1 MREVEIDWNQ
11 VVELMAT
18 EGLNPNI
25 KEAGSGITSLHRAAS
40 AGQAEV
46 LLWCIRTKAEV
57 DGRTQ
62 LGRSALH
69 YACECSR
76 PRCVRLLL
84 EHQADANLRTLSY
97 LTPLHLACQ
106 ANSTEVVSALLQD
119 PKQVVDVDAEDTKRR
134 SAEALSTNQQIH
146 RLVRKYRAQL
156 DERRKAQLV
165 EQCLQRLFSFFDVNQ
180 DGMIHPEEWAD
191 SMTLLAEFFENHS
204 DQSISM
210 MFEEIDK
217 DESGFI
223 DWQEFKASYAE
234 LLQVINVPFRELMD
248 TLSDVDRAI
257 LKEKLRLEREED
269 EASKALQAQEQEVA
283 QFGEEEPEDSP
294 TKRKD
299 APAVTVSA
307 AGKAAVAMK
316 RFRAPVVSPKA
327 KAMSLRRVAL
337 RRHSDHQVAET
348 AEEALALFAAS
359 QETAPL
365 PVPTDSLHS
374 LQSNPN
380 EADDGKE
387 NVLPTGPD
395 LGSTSL
401 SALENVDA
409 EISEKAS

>member
-1 MREVEIDWNQ
+1 MLR
-11 VVELMAT
+11 LMAT

-46 LLWCIRTKAEV
+46 LLWCIQTKAEI

-84 EHQADANLRTLSY
+84 EQQADANLRTLSY

-106 ANSTEVVSALLQD
+106 ANSLEAVSALLQD

-134 SAEALSTNQQIH
+134 SGEALSSNQQIH
-146 RLVRKYRAQL
+146 RVVRKYRAQL

-204 DQSISM
+204 DRSISN

-217 DESGFI
+217 DDSGYI
-223 DWQEFKASYAE
+223 DWPEFKASYAE

-248 TLSDVDRAI
+248 TLADVDRAI
-257 LKEKLRLEREED
+257 LKEKLRLEREEL
-269 EASKALQAQEQEVA
+269 EASKALRAQEEEVQ
-283 QFGEEEPEDSP
+283 QFGEEEEEEESP
-294 TKRKD
+294 SANK

-359 QETAPL
+359 LETAPM
-365 PVPTDSLHS
+365 PVPSES

-380 EADDGKE
+380 EVDDGKE
-387 NVLPTGPD
+387 NVLPTMPELAFTG
-395 LGSTSL
+395 L
-401 SALENVDA
+401 SAMVNA
-409 EISEKAS
+409 EAEVSEKT